1 MVCFYIAV
9 NTESGACTAPP
20 ERRGALQAASLVV
33 QVKIEKYL
41 RRLYT
46 WDLRNVVG
54 AMSTHS
60 GGHMGYSSSGPG
72 LGRRLWFR

>member
-41 RRLYT
+41 GQPCK
-46 WDLRNVVG
+46 DLKNIVG
-54 AMSTHS
+54 AIPTLS
-60 GGHMGYSSSGPG
+60 GGHLGDSSGGPS
-72 LGRRLWFR
+72 LGR

>member
-41 RRLYT
+41 GQPCKYLQ
-46 WDLRNVVG
+46 NIVG
-54 AMSTHS
+54 AISTLT
-60 GGHMGYSSSGPG
+60 GGHLGDSNSGPS
-72 LGRRLWFR
+72 LGR